1 MTIQETLSLHVK
13 KAFSNLYQAELD
25 TVEFQSTRKEFEGDI
40 TVVTFPMLRVVKMNP
55 AKLGEDLG
63 EYLVEHVAEVKAFNV
78 VKGFL
83 NLVIA
88 DGFYL
93 DFFNSI
99 KDDTKYGFVQDIDD
113 KAVMVEYSSPNTNKP
128 LHLGHVRNVLL
139 GHSVAEILKASGK
152 KVYKT
157 QIINDRGIHICKSML
172 AWKRYGNNETP
183 ENTELKG
190 DKLVGN
196 YYVKF
201 DKVYKKEIADL
212 MAKGLSEEDAKKQ
225 APILLE
231 AQDMLIKWE
240 AGDKDVVA
248 LWKMMN
254 DWVYKGFETTYKNI
268 GVDFDSY
275 YYESNTYL
283 LGKEFIAEG
292 LKTGVFFA
300 KDDGSVWC
308 DLTADGLDEKIVLRS
323 DGTAVYMTQDIG
335 TAIQRLKDC
344 PDVGGMVYTVGNEQD
359 YHFKVLF
366 LILKKLGFDWAKNL
380 FHLSYG
386 MVDLPSGKM
395 KSREG
400 TVVDADDL
408 IAEMATTA
416 QEISQDLGKLEGYT
430 KEEKKDIYRII
441 GLGALKYYILKVD
454 PKKRILF
461 DPKESVDFQ
470 GNTGP
475 FIQYTYAR
483 IQAILRKVDF
493 DASVTLSADKV
504 SLHPKEKELIKQLEL
519 FPDVIQQAAANHSPA
534 MVANFTYDLVKEFN
548 SFYQNVSILGA
559 DEQNEKILRVQLAQ
573 SVSSTLKNA
582 FDLLGIEV
590 PERM

>member
-1 MTIQETLSLHVK
+1 MTLQESLSQHIKQAFVTLYNTPL
-13 KAFSNLYQAELD
+13 E
-25 TVEFQSTRKEFEGDI
+25 TVEFQATRKDFEGDI
-40 TVVTFPMLRVVKMNP
+40 TVVTFSMLRTIKMNP
-55 AKLGEDLG
+55 AQLGEDLG
-63 EYLVEHVAEVKAFNV
+63 AYLSEHIDEVVGYNV

-83 NLVIA
+83 NLVISDA
-88 DGFYL
+88 YFMA
-93 DFFNSI
+93 FFQSVN
-99 KDDTKYGFVQDIDD
+99 TNPTFGFVKPSSA
-113 KAVMVEYSSPNTNKP
+113 KAMMVEYSSPNTNKP
-128 LHLGHVRNVLL
+128 LHLGHIRNNLL
-139 GHSVAEILKASGK
+139 GYSVAEILKASGR

-172 AWKRYGNNETP
+172 AWQRYGNNETP
-183 ENTELKG
+183 ESTGLKG

-201 DKVYKKEIADL
+201 DQVYKEEIKAL
-212 MAKGLSEEDAKKQ
+212 EAKGLSTEDAKTQ

-231 AQDMLIKWE
+231 AQDMLLKWE
-240 AGDKDVVA
+240 AGDAAVVA
-248 LWKMMN
+248 LWEQMN
-254 DWVYKGFETTYKNI
+254 SWVYAGFELTYKTL

-275 YYESNTYL
+275 YYESQTYL
-283 LGKEFIAEG
+283 LGKSFIKEG
-292 LKTGVFFA
+292 LQSGVFF
-300 KDDGSVWC
+300 KKEDGSVWC
-308 DLTADGLDEKIVLRS
+308 DLTPDGLDEKIVLRA

-335 TAIQRLKDC
+335 TAIQRLKDF

-366 LILKKLGFDWAKNL
+366 LILKKLGFEWAKNL
-380 FHLSYG
+380 MHLSYG

-408 IAEMATTA
+408 IVEMASTA
-416 QEISQDLGKLEGYT
+416 KEISQDLGKLEGYSESD
-430 KEEKKDIYRII
+430 KEQTYNTI
-441 GLGALKYYILKVD
+441 GLGALKYFILKVD

-461 DPKESVDFQ
+461 DPKASVDFQ

-483 IQAILRKVDF
+483 IQAILRKSPLEIDSEVPLDYQ
-493 DASVTLSADKV
+493 
-504 SLHPKEKELIKQLEL
+504 LHDKEKSLVKHLQL
-519 FPDVIQQAAANHSPA
+519 FPEVIQQAAANYSPA
-534 MVANFTYDLVKEFN
+534 LVANYAYDLVKEFN

-559 DEQNEKILRVQLAQ
+559 ETATEIKFRVQL
-573 SVSSTLKNA
+573 SSAVANTIKNA
-582 FDLLGIEV
+582 FRLLGIAV

>member
-1 MTIQETLSLHVK
+1 MTLQESLSQHIKQAFVTLYNTPL
-13 KAFSNLYQAELD
+13 E
-25 TVEFQSTRKEFEGDI
+25 TVEFQATRKDFEGDI
-40 TVVTFPMLRVVKMNP
+40 TVVTFSMLRTIKMNP
-55 AKLGEDLG
+55 AQLGEDLG
-63 EYLVEHVAEVKAFNV
+63 AYLSEHMDEVVGYNV

-83 NLVIA
+83 NLVISDVYFMA
-88 DGFYL
+88 
-93 DFFNSI
+93 FFQTVN
-99 KDDTKYGFVQDIDD
+99 TNPTFGFVKPSSA
-113 KAVMVEYSSPNTNKP
+113 KAMMVEYSSPNTNKP
-128 LHLGHVRNVLL
+128 LHLGHIRNNLL
-139 GHSVAEILKASGK
+139 GYSVAEILKASGK

-172 AWKRYGNNETP
+172 AWQRYGNNETP
-183 ENTELKG
+183 ESTGLKG

-201 DKVYKKEIADL
+201 DQVYKEEIKAL
-212 MAKGLSEEDAKKQ
+212 EAKGLSTEDAKVQ

-231 AQDMLIKWE
+231 TQDMLLKWE
-240 AGDKDVVA
+240 AGDTAVVA
-248 LWKMMN
+248 LWEQMN
-254 DWVYKGFETTYKNI
+254 SWVYAGFELTYKTL

-275 YYESNTYL
+275 YYESQTYL
-283 LGKEFIAEG
+283 LGKSFIKEG
-292 LKTGVFFA
+292 LQSGVFF
-300 KDDGSVWC
+300 KKEDGSVWC
-308 DLTADGLDEKIVLRS
+308 DLTPDGLDEKIVLRA

-335 TAIQRLKDC
+335 TAIQRLKDF

-366 LILKKLGFDWAKNL
+366 LILKKLGFEWAKNL
-380 FHLSYG
+380 MHLSYG

-408 IAEMATTA
+408 IVEMASTA
-416 QEISQDLGKLEGYT
+416 KEISQELGKLDGYSESD
-430 KEEKKDIYRII
+430 KEHTYNTI
-441 GLGALKYYILKVD
+441 GLGALKYFILKVD

-461 DPKESVDFQ
+461 DPKASVDFQ

-483 IQAILRKVDF
+483 IQAILRKSPLEIDNEVPLDYQ
-493 DASVTLSADKV
+493 
-504 SLHPKEKELIKQLEL
+504 LHDKEKSLVKHLQL
-519 FPDVIQQAAANHSPA
+519 FPEVIQQAAANYSPA
-534 MVANFTYDLVKEFN
+534 LVANYVYDLVKEFN

-559 DEQNEKILRVQLAQ
+559 ETAIEIKFRVQLSRA
-573 SVSSTLKNA
+573 VANTIKNA
-582 FDLLGIEV
+582 LSLLGIAV